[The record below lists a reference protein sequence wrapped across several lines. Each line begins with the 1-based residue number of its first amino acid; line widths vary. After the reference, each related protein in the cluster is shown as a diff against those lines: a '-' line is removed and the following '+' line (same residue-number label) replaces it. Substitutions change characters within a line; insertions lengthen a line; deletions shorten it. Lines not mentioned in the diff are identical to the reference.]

1 MCIKYISSFLF
12 IFLMGSEICLA
23 QKSMKKG
30 DEYFNDKAYAVAAIH
45 YKKDAEEVVLSKLKW
60 ARCQYMMKEVK
71 KCTDIYAT
79 APADSLKDI
88 DRYYYAD
95 ALWQIG
101 NKNLSREV
109 GGRIVNPIMKDVIMN
124 LSEGGDTLEVYS
136 QNNVEVKK
144 LELEPNGNSF
154 GAYWYKGQLYY
165 VASSKKVSLIDE
177 VSANDS
183 ATFLDI
189 KHQGGGDG
197 DLPMKKINTTRHEG
211 SVTVSPANDRIVITR
226 TVNKGLFKSIERP
239 QLFELRMK
247 KNGKWSKPK
256 HIEFCDYKFSY
267 AHASFS
273 QDGKSIYFASD
284 VAGGKGGFDIYS
296 AQLTNDVWD
305 KPAILQGQ
313 VNTSYDELFPT
324 MAMGNLFFSS
334 NRSGGMGAFDIY
346 GLEKESKTVFHL
358 PDPINSSRDDFSMT
372 NNGNDSVW
380 FVSSNRN
387 FNVGKDEILQLNYP
401 EIKDV
406 LFVSDKETGRT
417 IKSKEAYVKSNNGNL
432 EFSGID
438 ARGAVPPFLADGDS
452 IFVHG
457 YYPHAIKY
465 AQSKGILKIF
475 RRHSKNEL
483 QPIHEIL
490 MDMAIPKE
498 IEEVAGDKV
507 YQIRNL
513 HSELKKVAPLSAGNN
528 LSTVLPF
535 DLIQEGD
542 TIEVAVF
549 KQDTLLATA
558 VKIVTKNNIF
568 RANEVK
574 VSNTE
579 WKGDVFL
586 KKEEKQKGRKTNL
599 IKSLKSIYF
608 ATNKWFISPA
618 AKKELNEV
626 VKYMKENP
634 EIVIECA
641 AHADCRSSREY
652 NLKLSENRAKASAD
666 YIVRQGVKRDRVK
679 HKGYGED
686 FPVNGC
692 ICEGEV
698 KAQCDSKQLAANRRT
713 EFIILSNGEGTAY
726 HGSAKK

>member
-1 MCIKYISSFLF
+1 MMHIKYIISFIF
-12 IFLMGSEICLA
+12 IFLIGSEISLA

-30 DEYFNDKAYAVAAIH
+30 DEYFNDKAYAVAANH
-45 YKKDAEEVVLSKLKW
+45 YKKDAEKVVLSKLKW

-71 KCTDIYAT
+71 KCTEIYAT
-79 APADSLKDI
+79 APSDSLKDI

-101 NKNLSREV
+101 NKTLSHQI
-109 GGRIVNPIMKDVIMN
+109 GNQITNPIMKDVILN
-124 LSEGGDTLEVYS
+124 LSEGGDSLEVYS
-136 QNNVEVKK
+136 QRNVEVQKMD
-144 LELEPNGNSF
+144 LEPNGNSF
-154 GAYWYKGQLYY
+154 GAYWYKGQVYY
-165 VASSKKVSLIDE
+165 VVSSKKVSLIDE

-197 DLPMKKINTTRHEG
+197 DLPMKKINSTRHEG
-211 SVTVSPANDRIVITR
+211 SIAVSPANDRIVITR

-247 KNGKWSKPK
+247 KNGKWAKPK
-256 HIEFCDYKFSY
+256 HIAFCDYKFSY

-273 QDGKSIYFASD
+273 QDGRSIYFASD
-284 VAGGKGGFDIYS
+284 LPGGRGGFDIYS
-296 AQLTNDVWD
+296 AQLTNEVWD
-305 KPAILQGQ
+305 KPALLQGQ

-324 MAMGNLFFSS
+324 TAMGNLFFSS
-334 NRSGGMGAFDIY
+334 NRKGGMGAFDIY
-346 GLEKESKTVFHL
+346 GLEKESNTVFHL
-358 PDPINSSRDDFSMT
+358 PDPINSLRDDFSMV

-387 FNVGKDEILQLNYP
+387 FNVGKDEILQLNFP
-401 EIKDV
+401 DIKDV
-406 LFVSDKETGRT
+406 LYVTDKETGRA
-417 IKSKEAYVKSNNGNL
+417 IKSKEAYVKNTSGNL

-438 ARGAVPPFLADGDS
+438 ARGVVPPFLVNGDS

-457 YYPHAIKY
+457 YYPHAVQYGQK
-465 AQSKGILKIF
+465 KGILRIF

-490 MDMAIPKE
+490 MDMDIPKE

-513 HSELKKVAPLSAGNN
+513 HSELKKVAPLTAGNN
-528 LSTVLPF
+528 VSTVLPF

-558 VKIVTKNNIF
+558 VKIVSKNNIF
-568 RANEVK
+568 RASEVR
-574 VSNTE
+574 VSNSE

-599 IKSLKSIYF
+599 IKSLSL
-608 ATNKWFISPA
+608 FISPPTNGLSHQLR
-618 AKKELNEV
+618 KK
-626 VKYMKENP
+626 
-634 EIVIECA
+634 
-641 AHADCRSSREY
+641 S
-652 NLKLSENRAKASAD
+652 
-666 YIVRQGVKRDRVK
+666 
-679 HKGYGED
+679 
-686 FPVNGC
+686 
-692 ICEGEV
+692 
-698 KAQCDSKQLAANRRT
+698 
-713 EFIILSNGEGTAY
+713 
-726 HGSAKK
+726 